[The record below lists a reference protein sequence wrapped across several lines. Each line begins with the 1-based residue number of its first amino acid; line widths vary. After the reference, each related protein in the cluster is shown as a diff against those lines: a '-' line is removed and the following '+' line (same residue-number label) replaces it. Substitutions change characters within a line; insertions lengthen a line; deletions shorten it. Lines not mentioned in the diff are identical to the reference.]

1 MLQYPD
7 INPIGFQLGPITIHW
22 YGLLEIIS
30 FIIATLWLIRRGQRP
45 HTPWK
50 KSEVVDLE
58 FYVAIGAILGG
69 RVGYVLW
76 YNLPY
81 YTQHPLHML
90 FIWDG
95 GMSFHGG
102 LLGVVL
108 ACWLFAK
115 SKVEHAFMP
124 TLDFIAPA
132 VPIGLGLGRIAN
144 FVNDQLFGRVS
155 HLPWA
160 MVFPAGGPQP
170 RQPSQIYEFLLEGV
184 LLFVILALYSRR
196 PRPIGAVGGLFVF
209 AYGVFRFLVE
219 FVRQP
224 DIQLGF
230 VLGPLT
236 MGQILSIPMIILGP
250 VIIWWA
256 YRGGFSEPD
265 SPRAVMEAQPEQY

>member
-1 MLQYPD
+1 MLHYPN
-7 INPIGFQLGPITIHW
+7 INPMGFQLGPITIHW

-30 FIIATLWLIRRGQRP
+30 FVIATLWLIRRGRRS

-58 FYVAIGAILGG
+58 FFVAIGAILGG

-81 YTQHPLHML
+81 YVQHPLHML
-90 FIWDG
+90 YIWDG

-115 SKVEHAFMP
+115 GKPEHDFLP

-144 FVNDQLFGRVS
+144 FINDQLFGRVS

-184 LLFVILALYSRR
+184 LLFLILAIYSRR

-209 AYGVFRFLVE
+209 GYGVFRFLVE

-236 MGQILSIPMIILGP
+236 MGQVLSIPMIILGP

-256 YRGGFSEPD
+256 YRGGFAKQEEQSL
-265 SPRAVMEAQPEQY
+265 AALEAQAE

>member
-1 MLQYPD
+1 MLHYPN
-7 INPIGFQLGPITIHW
+7 INPMGFQLGPITIHW

-30 FIIATLWLIRRGQRP
+30 FVIATLWLIRRGRRS

-58 FYVAIGAILGG
+58 FFVAIGAILGG

-81 YTQHPLHML
+81 YVQHPLHML
-90 FIWDG
+90 YIWDG

-115 SKVEHAFMP
+115 SKPEHGFMP

-144 FVNDQLFGRVS
+144 FINDQLFGRVS

-184 LLFVILALYSRR
+184 LLFLILAIYSRR

-209 AYGVFRFLVE
+209 GYGVFRFLVE

-236 MGQILSIPMIILGP
+236 MGQVLSIPMILLGP

-256 YRGGFSEPD
+256 YRGGFAEQTHSA
-265 SPRAVMEAQPEQY
+265 AVPLEAQAE

>member
-1 MLQYPD
+1 MLHYPN

-30 FIIATLWLIRRGQRP
+30 FVIATLWLIRRGRRS

-58 FYVAIGAILGG
+58 FFVAIGAILGG

-81 YTQHPLHML
+81 YMQHPLHML

-115 SKVEHAFMP
+115 SKPEHNFLP

-184 LLFVILALYSRR
+184 LLFLILATYSRR
-196 PRPIGAVGGLFVF
+196 ARPIGAVGGLFVF
-209 AYGVFRFLVE
+209 CYGVFRFLVE

-256 YRGGFSEPD
+256 YRGGFAEQKTVAPT
-265 SPRAVMEAQPEQY
+265 VLEAQAE

>member
-1 MLQYPD
+1 MFHYPD
-7 INPIGFQLGPITIHW
+7 INPVGFQIGPITIHW

-30 FIIATLWLIRRGQRP
+30 FVIATIWLVSRGRKP
-45 HTPWK
+45 HWQW
-50 KSEVVDLE
+50 SRAEVVDLE

-69 RVGYVLW
+69 RAGYIVW

-81 YTQHPLHML
+81 YLHDPVRML
-90 FIWDG
+90 AIWDG

-108 ACWLFAK
+108 ACWIF
-115 SKVEHAFMP
+115 SRGSRNHPFMP

-144 FVNDQLFGRVS
+144 FINDQLFGRVS

-160 MVFPAGGPQP
+160 MIFPAGGAQP

-184 LLFVILALYSRR
+184 LLFAVLAIYSHR
-196 PRPIGAVGGLFVF
+196 PRPAGAVGGAFVF
-209 AYGVFRFLVE
+209 LYGVFRFLVE
-219 FVRQP
+219 FTRQP

-236 MGQILSIPMIILGP
+236 MGQILSLPMILTGP
-250 VIIWWA
+250 AIIWLA
-256 YRGGFSEPD
+256 YRQAFTS
-265 SPRAVMEAQPEQY
+265 SPVAAAAPETAAAEN

>member
-1 MLQYPD
+1 MLHYPD
-7 INPIGFQLGPITIHW
+7 INPMGFQLGPITVHW

-30 FIIATLWLIRRGQRP
+30 FIIATLWLIGRGRKPQ
-45 HTPWK
+45 WQWSK
-50 KSEVVDLE
+50 GEVVDLE
-58 FYVAIGAILGG
+58 FFVAIGAILGG

-81 YTQHPLHML
+81 YVQHPIHMFYL
-90 FIWDG
+90 WDG

-102 LLGVVL
+102 LLGVVF
-108 ACWLFAK
+108 ACWLYARGRPHR
-115 SKVEHAFMP
+115 STLS

-144 FVNDQLFGRVS
+144 FINDQLFGRVS

-170 RQPSQIYEFLLEGV
+170 RQPSQLYEFLLEGV
-184 LLFVILALYSRR
+184 LLFVILAVYSRK
-196 PRPIGAVGGLFVF
+196 PRPEGAVGGLFVF

-236 MGQILSIPMIILGP
+236 MGQILSIPMIVLGP
-250 VIIWWA
+250 IIIWWA
-256 YRGGFSEPD
+256 YRGGFSAPPPRS
-265 SPRAVMEAQPEQY
+265 SPTTREVAAE

>member
-1 MLQYPD
+1 MLHYPN
-7 INPIGFQLGPITIHW
+7 INPMGFQLGPITIHW

-30 FIIATLWLIRRGQRP
+30 FVIATLWLIRRGRRS

-58 FYVAIGAILGG
+58 FFVAIGAILGG

-81 YTQHPLHML
+81 YVQHPLHML
-90 FIWDG
+90 YIWDG

-115 SKVEHAFMP
+115 GKPEHDFLP

-144 FVNDQLFGRVS
+144 FINDQLFGRVS

-184 LLFVILALYSRR
+184 LLFLILAIYSRR
-196 PRPIGAVGGLFVF
+196 ARPIGAVGGLFVF
-209 AYGVFRFLVE
+209 CYGVFRFLVE

-236 MGQILSIPMIILGP
+236 MGQVLSIPMIILGP
-250 VIIWWA
+250 IIIWWA
-256 YRGGFSEPD
+256 YRGGFTEQEEQS
-265 SPRAVMEAQPEQY
+265 SVALEAQAE